1 MVGETREKGRGFMTD
16 AGERPLVNYH
26 THTWRCLHA
35 EGTEEEYVRRAIDM
49 GFSVLGFAD
58 HTPWPYE
65 SGYVS
70 GMRMRLDQLRGYLDT
85 VRALGERYADRIKIP
100 VGLECE
106 AFPQYMG
113 WLSEL
118 KASSLDYVILGNHYD
133 GRDDADHDA
142 FSDGGGFYFGQ
153 CGEPAHVRRYAER
166 TIAGM
171 RTGLFDYVAHPDLY
185 CHLYPRFDAECA
197 AAAKDICAAAKALDI
212 PLEYNLLGVQ
222 YHAREAGL
230 GRLGYPCPRFWE
242 IAAGQGCKAIIGFDA
257 HRPEALERR
266 DDYDRA
272 LAFLTGLGLEVLP
285 FLDKPGLR

>member
-1 MVGETREKGRGFMTD
+1 MTD
-16 AGERPLVNYH
+16 AGNRPLANYH

-35 EGTEEEYVRRAIDM
+35 EGTEEEYVRRAIGA
-49 GFSVLGFAD
+49 GFAVLGFSD

-70 GMRMRLDQLRGYLDT
+70 DMRMRLDQLQGYLDT

-106 AFPQYMG
+106 AFPRYMG

-133 GRDDADHDA
+133 ARDDADHDA
-142 FSDGGGFYFGQ
+142 FSDGGGFYFGR

-197 AAAKDICAAAKALDI
+197 AAAEDICAAAKALDI

-222 YHAREAGL
+222 YHAQEAGL

-242 IAAGQGCKAIIGFDA
+242 IAARQGCKAIIGFDA

-266 DDYDRA
+266 DGYDRA

>member
-35 EGTEEEYVRRAIDM
+35 EGTEEEYVRRAIDT

-70 GMRMRLDQLRGYLDT
+70 GMRMRLDQLEDYLDT
-85 VRALGERYADRIKIP
+85 V
-100 VGLECE
+100 
-106 AFPQYMG
+106 
-113 WLSEL
+113 

-142 FSDGGGFYFGQ
+142 FSDGGGFYFGR

-197 AAAKDICAAAKALDI
+197 AAAEDICVAAKALDI

-230 GRLGYPCPRFWE
+230 GLSLPAVLG
-242 IAAGQGCKAIIGFDA
+242 
-257 HRPEALERR
+257 
-266 DDYDRA
+266 DRGR
-272 LAFLTGLGLEVLP
+272 TGLQGDHRL
-285 FLDKPGLR
+285 